1 MKKKHIVVFAF
12 LGIII
17 FALGAQ
23 LATAQ
28 PIKIQVGDTI
38 FQFLPL
44 IMTSKAADAP
54 PGVLYVFS
62 STATTD
68 GSAGGRDD
76 IGDICPTED
85 TGSHFCS
92 LQEIE
97 NAWATTGVYFSN
109 PFTESWVDNPFLLGT
124 LYPDSSGNP
133 RISSWPSVGEN
144 GNCGSWSQD
153 FPGAYGSV
161 INISAVNAHY
171 SDCNIPLPV
180 ACCKQMP

>member
-1 MKKKHIVVFAF
+1 MNKKQIFVFAF
-12 LGIII
+12 LAVVI
-17 FALGAQ
+17 FVLGAQ
-23 LATAQ
+23 AATAQ
-28 PIKIQVGDTI
+28 PVSLRVGNTVIQ
-38 FQFLPL
+38 FFPL
-44 IMTSKAADAP
+44 ILSSRAAEAP

-109 PFTESWVDNPFLLGT
+109 PFTKSWVDNPDLLGT
-124 LYPDSSGNP
+124 LYPDSNGDP
-133 RISSWPSVGEN
+133 RNSDWPSVGEY

-153 FPGAYGSV
+153 FSGAYGSV
-161 INISAVNAHY
+161 IDVSAVNVYY
-171 SDCNIPLPV
+171 SDCDISLPV